1 MKITRRQLRKLIS
14 ESINEMDDMKRNR
27 NMAAAQRS
35 YDAQEHPD
43 YYAKDRPSENASES
57 DIYDYA
63 IEFAESETHESLFDE
78 LVDAAID
85 EEVITEEEAQTMS
98 VEALVA
104 VLKSNFKSDIYEDD
118 YDEHIAPSDT
128 VNHEDR
134 DRNSDY

>member
-1 MKITRRQLRKLIS
+1 MKITRSQLRKLIS

-57 DIYDYA
+57 DIFDYA
-63 IEFAESETHESLFDE
+63 IENLFNN
-78 LVDAAID
+78 LVDTAVD
-85 EEVITEEEAQTMS
+85 EGVITEEEAETMTD
-98 VEALVA
+98 EELVV

-118 YDEHIAPSDT
+118 YDEHIANSDT
-128 VNHEDR
+128 VNYEDR

>member
-57 DIYDYA
+57 DIFDYA
-63 IEFAESETHESLFDE
+63 IENLFNN
-78 LVDAAID
+78 LVDTAVD
-85 EEVITEEEAQTMS
+85 EGVITEEEAETMTD
-98 VEALVA
+98 EELVV

-128 VNHEDR
+128 VNYEDR

>member
-57 DIYDYA
+57 DIFDYA
-63 IEFAESETHESLFDE
+63 IENLFNN
-78 LVDAAID
+78 LVDTAVD
-85 EEVITEEEAQTMS
+85 EGVITEEEAETMTD
-98 VEALVA
+98 EELVA

-118 YDEHIAPSDT
+118 YDEYIANSDT
-128 VNHEDR
+128 VDYYDR

>member
-57 DIYDYA
+57 DIFDYA
-63 IEFAESETHESLFDE
+63 IENLFND
-78 LVDAAID
+78 LVDAAVD
-85 EEVITEEEAQTMS
+85 EGVITEEEAETMTD
-98 VEALVA
+98 EELVV

-118 YDEHIAPSDT
+118 YDEYIANSDT
-128 VNHEDR
+128 VDYYDR

>member
-1 MKITRRQLRKLIS
+1 MKITRIQLRKLIS

-57 DIYDYA
+57 DIFDYA
-63 IEFAESETHESLFDE
+63 IENLFNN
-78 LVDAAID
+78 LVDTAVD
-85 EEVITEEEAQTMS
+85 EGVITEEEAETMTD
-98 VEALVA
+98 EELVV

-128 VNHEDR
+128 VNYEDR

>member
-57 DIYDYA
+57 DIFDYA
-63 IEFAESETHESLFDE
+63 IENLFNN
-78 LVDAAID
+78 LVDAAVD
-85 EEVITEEEAQTMS
+85 EGVITEEEAETMTD
-98 VEALVA
+98 EELVV

-118 YDEHIAPSDT
+118 YDEYIANSDT
-128 VNHEDR
+128 VDYYDR